1 MKLKRGC
8 DCCGGESEA
17 QVLSRPTAARY
28 DLIYDAGFDD
38 RSPDDMKLKGR
49 LIASIA
55 FAVFDVLVLS
65 ALASAA
71 LGPSPFDL
79 MWF

>member
-1 MKLKRGC
+1 MKSKRGS
-8 DCCGGESEA
+8 DCCGCRSGA
-17 QVLSRPTAARY
+17 QVLSRPTAARF
-28 DLIYDAGFDD
+28 DLIYDAGFED
-38 RSPDDMKLKGR
+38 RGPDDMKLKVR